1 MKTVACVIVDTP
13 KVFQFLGHLPLL
25 GWAVEKLS
33 EVRGIDKIICLA
45 QHNLASDAK
54 KFLAEYEIECLTI
67 PKEFKV
73 GTAGYNSY
81 IGSVMLAYDVAVRL
95 KPTTPFLP
103 ASKIEKCV
111 SLVSKNKAAKAWPA
125 RRIGRGCEE
134 AMGLTVVHTRKN
146 DPGAVKSVPVSL
158 IESLDAD
165 RQDEYVLISALV
177 ESGKV

>member
-1 MKTVACVIVDTP
+1 MKTVACVVVDTP
-13 KVFQFLGHLPLL
+13 KVFQFIGHLPLL
-25 GWAVEKLS
+25 GWVAEKLN

-45 QHNLASDAK
+45 HHDLAGDAK
-54 KFLAEYEIECLTI
+54 KLLAEYEIECLTI
-67 PKEFKV
+67 PKECK
-73 GTAGYNSY
+73 AGSAAYNSY
-81 IGSVMLAYDVAVRL
+81 IGSVMLAYDVAVKL

-111 SLVSKNKAAKAWPA
+111 HLVRKNKATKAWPA
-125 RRIGRGCEE
+125 RKTGRGCEE
-134 AMGLTVVHTRKN
+134 AMALTVTNTRKN

-177 ESGKV
+177 ESGKI